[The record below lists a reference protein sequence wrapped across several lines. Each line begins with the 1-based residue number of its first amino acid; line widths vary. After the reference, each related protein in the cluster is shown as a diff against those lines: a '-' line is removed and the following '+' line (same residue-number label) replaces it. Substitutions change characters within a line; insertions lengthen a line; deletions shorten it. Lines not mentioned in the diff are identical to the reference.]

1 MAVLVEVGLW
11 SHWPEMEVL
20 VAVLVGMLLWGH
32 CLEMEVLVAVLV
44 EMGLWSHWPE
54 KVLAVPAGALEH
66 YREAVVVLQDRVVAL
81 HAEVGREV
89 LEVELGPTILK

>member
-20 VAVLVGMLLWGH
+20 VAVLVGMLLWG
-32 CLEMEVLVAVLV
+32 
-44 EMGLWSHWPE
+44 HWPE